1 MPPATERAPLLER
14 TAPGLVEELKT
25 YLVRHRVAVESMI
38 RPGGPEAGLEAASRY
53 AKAFDGLLCSLF
65 KAAEST
71 MIKAGTW
78 QNVGLAAVGSYGRNE
93 LGYHSDLD
101 VRLISASKPEKVRAV
116 AEALLYPLWDAGLSI
131 GHQVVMGSD
140 MLDLAKHDLP
150 TATTLLDW
158 RVLTGD
164 RTSSEKMLTRAFE
177 GVFGIGNIKKFLD
190 RLESKAHERS
200 ERFGGSVYLLEPDV
214 KNGIGGL
221 RDLDLAHWAARARW
235 RVTDLSE
242 LVRIG
247 VLLQREWQQIE
258 AARSLLWRAR
268 NLLHLYAGRR
278 SDRLSFDRQEQL
290 AVDLGY
296 GPGGAGVEAF
306 MSDYYKNARIIAQAR
321 ELVLARAAPPP
332 KRRPRE
338 TPIGK
343 GLKLTNDQV
352 SFEDGAALEQ
362 EPALALRLYD
372 EAVRR
377 DLPVYAFARDL
388 VARAVTSPTFCERLR
403 QSEEAAR
410 LFVRLVTVIQ
420 RTKLRDGSVVKDL
433 HDVGLLVAMIPEF
446 APVVGRVH
454 HDVYHVYTVD
464 VHSVAAVDRLR
475 ALVRGDLT
483 QETPLACRLAAEIT

>member
-1 MPPATERAPLLER
+1 MLER

-38 RPGGPEAGLEAASRY
+38 RPGGLEAGLDAAARY

-71 MIKAGTW
+71 MVKAGTW
-78 QNVGLAAVGSYGRNE
+78 QTVGLAAVGSYGRNE
-93 LGYHSDLD
+93 LGFHSDLD
-101 VRLISASKPEKVRAV
+101 VRLISTLKPEKVRPI

-131 GHQVVMGSD
+131 GHQVVTGSD

-164 RTSSEKMLTRAFE
+164 RVSSEKMLTRAFE
-177 GVFGIGNIKKFLD
+177 GIFGIGNIKKFLD
-190 RLESKAHERS
+190 RLEVKANERS

-214 KNGIGGL
+214 KHGIGGL

-235 RVTDLSE
+235 RVGDLAE

-258 AARSLLWRAR
+258 AARALLWRVR
-268 NLLHLYAGRR
+268 NLLHLSAGRR
-278 SDRLSFDRQEQL
+278 SDRLSFDRQESL

-296 GPGGAGVEAF
+296 GAGGPGVEAF
-306 MSDYYKNARIIAQAR
+306 MSDYYQKARVIAQAR

-338 TPIGK
+338 T
-343 GLKLTNDQV
+343 
-352 SFEDGAALEQ
+352 S
-362 EPALALRLYD
+362 
-372 EAVRR
+372 
-377 DLPVYAFARDL
+377 
-388 VARAVTSPTFCERLR
+388 
-403 QSEEAAR
+403 
-410 LFVRLVTVIQ
+410 
-420 RTKLRDGSVVKDL
+420 
-433 HDVGLLVAMIPEF
+433 
-446 APVVGRVH
+446 
-454 HDVYHVYTVD
+454 
-464 VHSVAAVDRLR
+464 
-475 ALVRGDLT
+475 
-483 QETPLACRLAAEIT
+483 